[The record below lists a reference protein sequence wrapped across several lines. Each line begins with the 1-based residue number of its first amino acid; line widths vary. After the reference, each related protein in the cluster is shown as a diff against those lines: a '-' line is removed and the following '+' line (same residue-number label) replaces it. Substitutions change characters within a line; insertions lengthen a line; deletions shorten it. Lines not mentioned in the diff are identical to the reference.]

1 MIATETM
8 AAGNA
13 DRIGFLATSTVESK
27 AEIEFVAS
35 NTMDPKA
42 RNDADRMICRNKHG
56 SAQKADGESPSSS
69 VRLFLGAAWSW
80 SST

>member
-1 MIATETM
+1 M

-42 RNDADRMICRNKHG
+42 RNDADRMICRNKHE
-56 SAQKADGESPSSS
+56 SAQKADG
-69 VRLFLGAAWSW
+69 VLVLNLFFGAAWSW